1 MRPARLSRSLHKW
14 LALLVGA
21 QALVWIASGLYMVVV
36 DIDFI
41 HGDTLVRN
49 EAVPVPAS
57 ASWFPLAGVRARY
70 PDIERV
76 RIKGLPGFG
85 RPLYEVTTTGS
96 TVLLD
101 AADGSILSP
110 LGRAR
115 VMDLAR
121 HYFAGDSRVSGIQ
134 LLTGTA
140 PQEIQSRP
148 LPLWRVEFDDWHE
161 TTLYIH
167 PDSGDLVTRRHRSW
181 RWFDA
186 LWMLHIMDYDTRTNV
201 NNVAL
206 RAATL
211 AGSAFVVSGAWL
223 LWFSFRRRKRQET

>member
-1 MRPARLSRSLHKW
+1 MRPARLSRLLHKW
-14 LALLVGA
+14 LALLVGV
-21 QALVWIASGLYMVVV
+21 QALVWIVSGFYMVVV

-41 HGDTLVRN
+41 HGDTLVTN
-49 EAVPVPAS
+49 LTTAPPQAPA
-57 ASWFPLAGVRARY
+57 WHPLAEVRARF
-70 PDIERV
+70 PAIERV
-76 RIKGLPGFG
+76 RIKGLPTFP
-85 RPLYEVTTTGS
+85 RPLYELTTPDAV
-96 TVLLD
+96 VLLD
-101 AADGSILSP
+101 ATTGSVISP
-110 LGRAR
+110 LARAR
-115 VMDLAR
+115 IEDLAR
-121 HYFAGDSRVSGIQ
+121 QYHAGESRLVGVE
-134 LLTGTA
+134 LLMA
-140 PQEIQSRP
+140 EPPLEIQSRS
-148 LPLWRVEFDDWHE
+148 LPLWRARFDDWHE

-167 PDSGDLVTRRHRSW
+167 PDSGELVTRRHRSW